1 MKERDEVSYF
11 DVFNI
16 VEAPDD
22 STRTACVR
30 RFVECGCHEVDL
42 DAYQIATRIWVGEG
56 YDFTQSALKLVGEMG
71 EVVASSTYEGRVKE
85 IGDGLW
91 YLARIAD
98 HLQVRLSR
106 FMQFTPATLLFGAVG
121 GTTLDAT
128 VFVAASQIS
137 ELAGKFRMHRRAMS
151 REDEDTIT
159 TACVLIMHW
168 LQAKL
173 LGYSTETL
181 SKAAATNLHKLW
193 TRHGASAPNYTLT
206 VQ

>member
-1 MKERDEVSYF
+1 MKDRDEVNYL

-16 VEAPDD
+16 VEALD
-22 STRTACVR
+22 SSSRTACVK
-30 RFVECGCHEVDL
+30 RFVEGGYHEVDL
-42 DAYQIATRIWVGEG
+42 DAYQIATRMWVGEG

-71 EVVASSTYEGRVKE
+71 EVVASSTYEGRMKE
-85 IGDGLW
+85 VGDVLW

-98 HLQVRLSR
+98 YLQVRLSR
-106 FMQFTPATLLFGAVG
+106 FTQFTPATLLFGAVG

-151 REDEDTIT
+151 REDEDTIAM
-159 TACVLIMHW
+159 ACVLIMHW
-168 LQAKL
+168 LQVKFPDA
-173 LGYSTETL
+173 TL
-181 SKAAATNLHKLW
+181 NRAAAANLHKLW
-193 TRHGASAPNYTLT
+193 TRHGASAPNYTLP